1 MSLALTFII
10 PSIRSVQTRAII
22 DPSQYDTEINAA
34 RGFKSVT
41 LGKSKSKSKVNHTIR
56 VENGITYDP
65 DQYDTEENVERH
77 ILQKGEKRKW

>member
-10 PSIRSVQTRAII
+10 PSIRSVQTRAIT

-34 RGFKSVT
+34 RGFKPVT
-41 LGKSKSKSKVNHTIR
+41 LGKPKSKSKSKVNHTIR

-65 DQYDTEENVERH
+65 AQYDTDENVSRH
-77 ILQKGEKRKW
+77 IKPQSGE

>member
-10 PSIRSVQTRAII
+10 PSIRSVKTRAIT

-34 RGFKSVT
+34 RGFKPVT
-41 LGKSKSKSKVNHTIR
+41 LGKPKSKSKVNHTIR

-65 DQYDTEENVERH
+65 AQFDIDENVSRH
-77 ILQKGEKRKW
+77 IKPQSGE

>member
-10 PSIRSVQTRAII
+10 PSIRSVQTRAIT

-34 RGFKSVT
+34 RGFKPVT
-41 LGKSKSKSKVNHTIR
+41 LGKPKSKVNHTIR

-65 DQYDTEENVERH
+65 DQYDIEENVERH

>member
-10 PSIRSVQTRAII
+10 PSIRSVQTRAIT

-34 RGFKSVT
+34 RGFKPVT
-41 LGKSKSKSKVNHTIR
+41 LGKPKSKSKVNHTIR

-77 ILQKGEKRKW
+77 ILQKGEKRKL